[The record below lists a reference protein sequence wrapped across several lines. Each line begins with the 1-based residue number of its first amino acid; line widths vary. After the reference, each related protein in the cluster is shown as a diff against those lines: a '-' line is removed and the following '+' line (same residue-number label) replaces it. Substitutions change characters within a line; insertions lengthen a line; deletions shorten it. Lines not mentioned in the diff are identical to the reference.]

1 MLFDLKGKRRRTV
14 QITYVG
20 LAVLI
25 GVGLVGGGIGSGVSG
40 GVFDIFGGGNGG
52 SSSNAP
58 IEKKIK
64 RQERL
69 LRVNPHNQA
78 ALAAI
83 VRYRY
88 QIAAAKSDQR
98 TGRFSKDA
106 KKDLAATSTA
116 WQRYLASNPKNPD
129 ASLAAQ
135 MVTVYSPLALN
146 RPSNAAQ
153 AAEIVASAKNDAQS
167 YLQLTGCAALAGQT
181 RKAELAGQT
190 AIDRASKAQKSQAKQ
205 AVKAAKSPTTAAQY
219 CGGQ

>member
-14 QITYVG
+14 QITYAG

-25 GVGLVGGGIGSGVSG
+25 GIGLVGGGIGSGVSG
-40 GVFDIFGGGNGG
+40 GFFDIFGGGNGG

-64 RQERL
+64 REERL

-88 QIAAAKSDQR
+88 EIAAAQSDQR
-98 TGRFSKDA
+98 TGRFSKDG
-106 KKDLAATSTA
+106 KKSLAAVSTA
-116 WQRYLASNPKNPD
+116 WHGYIASNPKKPD
-129 ASLAAQ
+129 SGLAAH
-135 MVTVYSPLALN
+135 MVTAYSPVGLN
-146 RPSNAAQ
+146 RPPDAAQ
-153 AAEIVASAKNDAQS
+153 AAEIVANSKDDAQA

-181 RKAELAGQT
+181 RKADLAGQT

-205 AVKAAKSPTTAAQY
+205 AVKAAKSSSTAGQF